1 MKTFTLLKYKS
12 MAKTLV
18 LALLLSV
25 SPATAAETLKFAH
38 VYEVGHPL
46 HEAALTAAK
55 QLDAR
60 TNGRLKMEVFPASS
74 LGKEAALNEALS
86 LGTVDV
92 IYTGA
97 GFAGSIYGPAAM
109 SDFPF
114 TLRNLKHW
122 RAYINSSLFGEISDG
137 YAKATNGNEIT
148 AVSYYGSRHVT
159 SNKPILT
166 PADMK
171 DLKIRVPNAPA
182 YILFPKAV
190 GANPT
195 PMAFSEVY
203 LALQQGVVDAQENPL
218 PTIKAKKFHEVQSNI
233 NLTGHI
239 TNSTFTVVS
248 GVRLASLSD
257 ADKAALRAV
266 LVETAD
272 WVTEQ
277 IVKSENELA
286 DWFRGQGTKV
296 NTVDRAPFIAAVAPE
311 YAKGDLPFS
320 TSLYDRLQAI
330 PDAK

>member
-1 MKTFTLLKYKS
+1 MKPISHLKRAGTL
-12 MAKTLV
+12 AAV
-18 LALLLSV
+18 AV
-25 SPATAAETLKFAH
+25 SLIFGTSAASAETLKFAH
-38 VYEVGHPL
+38 VYEVSHPL
-46 HEAALTAAK
+46 HQAALEASK
-55 QLDAR
+55 LLEQR
-60 TNGRLKMEVFPASS
+60 SNGRLKMEVFPASS

-97 GFAGSIYGPAAM
+97 GFAGSIYGPASI

-122 RAYINSSLFGEISDG
+122 RAYIGSDLFREIADG
-137 YAKATNGNEIT
+137 YAKETNGNEIA

-159 SNKPILT
+159 SNKPVLS

-171 DLKIRVPNAPA
+171 GLKIRVPNAPA
-182 YILFPKAV
+182 YILFPKAA

-248 GVRLASLSD
+248 GVRLGQLSD
-257 ADKAALRAV
+257 ADKALLRDV

-277 IVKSENELA
+277 VVASEAELA
-286 DWFRGQGTKV
+286 DWFRAQGVEV
-296 NTVDRAPFIAAVAPE
+296 NEVDRAPFIAAVAPE

-320 TSLYDRLQAI
+320 KTLYDRLQAI
-330 PDAK
+330 PDAR